1 MTIYGRYKPDPP
13 ETPSAYVWIHVSFPR
28 FGIRGLV
35 DFLVDS
41 GATGVIIH
49 SADVRELQIP
59 RALLRTAPVRISRG
73 IGGIQRYYS
82 EPGTLSFET
91 ESLHLRC
98 HLDLHIAGDADNPA
112 RIPSLLGR
120 EFLNLCDLRLNHPQ
134 NLVALTPLNVDAGGI
149 ILPP

>member
-13 ETPSAYVWIHVSFPR
+13 ETPSAYVRIHVSFPR
-28 FGIRGLV
+28 FGVRGWV

-49 SADVRELQIP
+49 SADVRKLRIP
-59 RALLRTAPVRISRG
+59 HALLRTGPVRISRG

-82 EPGTLSFET
+82 EPGTLYFET
-91 ESLHLRC
+91 ESSHLRC
-98 HLDLHIAGDADNPA
+98 HLNLHIAGDADNPA

-134 NLVALTPLNVDAGGI
+134 NLVSLTPLNVDPGGI

>member
-1 MTIYGRYKPDPP
+1 MTIYGHYKPDPP
-13 ETPSAYVWIHVSFPR
+13 ETPSAYVRIYVSFPR
-28 FGIRGLV
+28 FGVRGWV

-49 SADVRELQIP
+49 SADVRKLRIP
-59 RALLRTAPVRISRG
+59 RDLLRTGPVRISRG

-91 ESLHLRC
+91 EPLHLRC
-98 HLDLHIAGDADNPA
+98 NLDLHIAGDADNPA

>member
-1 MTIYGRYKPDPP
+1 MVLHGYYLPNPP
-13 ETPSAYVWIHVSFPR
+13 ETPSPYIGVFVSFPR
-28 FGIRGLV
+28 FGVSGLV

-59 RALLRTAPVRISRG
+59 RDLLRTAPVRISRG

-98 HLDLHIAGDADNPA
+98 HLNLHIAGDADNPA

-134 NLVALTPLNVDAGGI
+134 NLVALTPLNIDASGI

>member
-28 FGIRGLV
+28 FGVRRWV
-35 DFLVDS
+35 EFLIDS

-49 SADVRELQIP
+49 FADVRPMRIP
-59 RALLRTAPVRISRG
+59 RALLRTSPVRISRG

-82 EPGTLSFET
+82 EPGTLSFEN
-91 ESLHLRC
+91 EASRLRC
-98 HLDLHIAGDADNPA
+98 NLDLHIAGDADNPA

-120 EFLNLCDLRLNHPQ
+120 EFLNLCDLRLNHLQ

>member
-1 MTIYGRYKPDPP
+1 MTIYGHYKPDPP

-28 FGIRGLV
+28 FGVRRWV
-35 DFLVDS
+35 EFLIDS
-41 GATGVIIH
+41 GATGVIINF
-49 SADVRELQIP
+49 ADVRPMRIP
-59 RALLRTAPVRISRG
+59 RALLRTSPVRISQG

-91 ESLHLRC
+91 EPLHLRC

>member
-1 MTIYGRYKPDPP
+1 MTIYGHYKPEPP
-13 ETPSAYVWIHVSFPR
+13 ETPSAYVRIHVSFPR
-28 FGIRGLV
+28 FSVRGWV

-49 SADVRELQIP
+49 SADVRKLRIP
-59 RALLRTAPVRISRG
+59 RDLLRTSPVRISRG

-120 EFLNLCDLRLNHPQ
+120 EFLNRCDLRLNHPQ